1 MWYYFLVI
9 ALFIGITSAHAQEYT
24 EYDFEVETV
33 AEGLE
38 VPWSIAFAPDGR
50 IFVTERVGKL
60 RIIEDG
66 LLRDEPMTILKVG
79 RVEGGLLGIVLDPN
93 FEENHYVYLYYTY
106 SELLSTYNRV
116 SRFVEKDNKL
126 SDETVLIDKI
136 PGAAIHDGGRIRFG
150 PDSKL
155 YITTGDAANANLAQ
169 DINSLAGKILRINPD
184 GTIPFDNPFP
194 NSPVYSYGHR
204 NPQGLDWDPK
214 TGKLVITEHGPSG
227 ERGFAHDEIN
237 VIEAGKNYGWPNV
250 VGDESDTRFVSP
262 LFHTGQI
269 VWAPSGA
276 SFYNSDKIPFLNG
289 KFLVATLRGTH
300 LHVFDL
306 DLNENKIVSD
316 HAILSDEFGRL
327 RDIVQGNDG
336 YLYLLTSN
344 RDGRGAPSPNDDRIL
359 RIIPLDTTK
368 QPPSSEL
375 DTRWYNQET
384 LRFHPPLKMLN
395 NGIDAAAVV
404 CNAPL
409 IKLYK
414 PQTDIPVCVKD
425 ATAEKLVERGW
436 HVTPY
441 GKQD

>member
-1 MWYYFLVI
+1 MWYYLLVI
-9 ALFIGITSAHAQEYT
+9 PLFIGTTFAYAQEFT
-24 EYDFEVETV
+24 EYGFKIETV
-33 AEGLE
+33 AEGLD

-60 RIIEDG
+60 RVIEDG
-66 LLRDEPMTILKVG
+66 LLRDEPVTILNVG
-79 RVEGGLLGIVLDPN
+79 HVEGGLLGIALDPN
-93 FEENHYVYLYYTY
+93 FAENHYVYLYYTY

-116 SRFVEKDNKL
+116 SRFIEKDNKL
-126 SDETVLIDKI
+126 SEETILIDKI

-184 GTIPFDNPFP
+184 GTIPSDNPFP

-204 NPQGLDWDPK
+204 NPQGIDWDPK
-214 TGKLVITEHGPSG
+214 TGKLVVSEHGPSG

-250 VGDESDTRFVSP
+250 VGDESDPKFINP
-262 LFHTGQI
+262 LFHTGQT

-276 SFYNSDKIPFLNG
+276 SFYNSDKIPFLSG

-300 LHVFDL
+300 LHVFEL
-306 DLNENKIVSD
+306 DLAENKIVA
-316 HAILSDEFGRL
+316 HNGILSGEFGRL
-327 RDIVQGNDG
+327 RDIVQDSNG

-344 RDGRGAPSPNDDRIL
+344 RDGRGTPLPNDDRVLKIV
-359 RIIPLDTTK
+359 PLDMTAT
-368 QPPSSEL
+368 PSSEL
-375 DTRWYNQET
+375 DIRWYNSKT
-384 LRFHPPLKMLN
+384 LKFHPPLKLLK
-395 NGIDAAAVV
+395 NGIDEAAVV
-404 CNAPL
+404 CNKPL

-414 PQTDIPVCVKD
+414 PQTDIPVCVKI
-425 ATAEKLVERGW
+425 TTSEKLVERGW
-436 HVTPY
+436 HVTSHSR
-441 GKQD
+441 QN